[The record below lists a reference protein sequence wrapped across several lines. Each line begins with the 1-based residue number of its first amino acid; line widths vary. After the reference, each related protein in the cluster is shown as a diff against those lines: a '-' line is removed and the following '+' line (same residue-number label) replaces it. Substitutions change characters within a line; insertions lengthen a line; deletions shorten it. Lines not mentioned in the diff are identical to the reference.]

1 MKEEEKKQIIVFG
14 GCFNPPL
21 NSHFSLAEQMVA
33 EYPEIEK
40 IVFVPVNS
48 QYEKMDLIE
57 NEHRYQM
64 LKAVCEKNE
73 KFEVSRIEI
82 DSKRQ
87 LYTVETLYKLQEEY
101 KDYEVAFLTGS
112 DNLKTLDIWNKADE
126 LTKKFKIYILERDK
140 DNMEEIIQNN
150 AFLRN
155 HRQAFIK
162 ANHRQAFI
170 KAKDTIKSNLSST
183 FVREKIKNRKSI
195 RYLTPDEVI
204 AYIEEQKLYR

>member
-1 MKEEEKKQIIVFG
+1 MKNDKKQIIVFG

-33 EYPEIEK
+33 EYSEIEK
-40 IVFVPVNS
+40 IIFVPVNS

-64 LKAVCEKNE
+64 LKTVCDRNE

-87 LYTVETLYKLQEEY
+87 LYTVETLHRLQEEY
-101 KDYEVAFLTGS
+101 SDYEITFVTGS
-112 DNLKTLDIWNKADE
+112 DNLKTLDTWKKADE
-126 LTKKFKIYILERDK
+126 LTKDFKIYILERENDK
-140 DNMEEIIQNN
+140 MEEIIENN
-150 AFLRN
+150 IFLRK
-155 HRQAFIK
+155 HRQV
-162 ANHRQAFI
+162 FI

-183 FVREKIKNRKSI
+183 FVREKIKAGKSI

-204 AYIEEQKLYR
+204 LYIQEHQLYR

>member
-1 MKEEEKKQIIVFG
+1 MKNDKKQIIVFG

-33 EYPEIEK
+33 EYSEIEK
-40 IVFVPVNS
+40 IIFVPVNS

-64 LKAVCEKNE
+64 LKTVCDKNK

-87 LYTVETLYKLQEEY
+87 LYTVETLHRLQEEY
-101 KDYEVAFLTGS
+101 SDYEIAFLTGS
-112 DNLKTLDIWNKADE
+112 DNLKTLDTWKKADE
-126 LTKKFKIYILERDK
+126 LTRDFKIYILEREN
-140 DNMEEIIQNN
+140 DNMEEIIENN
-150 AFLRN
+150 IFLRK
-155 HRQAFIK
+155 HRQV
-162 ANHRQAFI
+162 FI
-170 KAKDTIKSNLSST
+170 KAKYTIKSNLSST
-183 FVREKIKNRKSI
+183 FVREKIKAGKSI

-204 AYIEEQKLYR
+204 LYIQEHQLYR

>member
-1 MKEEEKKQIIVFG
+1 MKKEDNKKQIIVFG

-33 EYPEIEK
+33 EYSEIEK
-40 IVFVPVNS
+40 IIFVPVNS

-64 LKAVCEKNE
+64 LKTVCDRNE

-87 LYTVETLYKLQEEY
+87 LYTVETLHRLQEEY
-101 KDYEVAFLTGS
+101 SDYEITFVTGS
-112 DNLKTLDIWNKADE
+112 DNLKTLDTWKKADE
-126 LTKKFKIYILERDK
+126 LTKDFKIYILERENDK
-140 DNMEEIIQNN
+140 MEEIIENN
-150 AFLRN
+150 IFLRK
-155 HRQAFIK
+155 HRQV
-162 ANHRQAFI
+162 FI

-183 FVREKIKNRKSI
+183 FVREKIKAGKSI

-204 AYIEEQKLYR
+204 LYIQEHQLYR

>member
-1 MKEEEKKQIIVFG
+1 MKNDKKQIIVFG

-33 EYPEIEK
+33 EYSEIEK
-40 IVFVPVNS
+40 IIFVPVNS

-64 LKAVCEKNE
+64 LKTVCDRNE

-87 LYTVETLYKLQEEY
+87 LYTVETLHRLQEEY
-101 KDYEVAFLTGS
+101 SDYEITFLTGS
-112 DNLKTLDIWNKADE
+112 DNLKTLDTWKKADE
-126 LTKKFKIYILERDK
+126 LTKDFKIYILERENDK
-140 DNMEEIIQNN
+140 MEEIIENN
-150 AFLRN
+150 IFLRK
-155 HRQAFIK
+155 HRQV
-162 ANHRQAFI
+162 FI

-183 FVREKIKNRKSI
+183 FVREKIKAGKSI

-204 AYIEEQKLYR
+204 LYIQEHQLYR

>member
-1 MKEEEKKQIIVFG
+1 MEKKNKKQIIVFG

-21 NSHFSLAEQMVA
+21 NSHFSLAEQMVV

-40 IVFVPVNS
+40 IIFVPVNS

-64 LKAVCEKNE
+64 LKTVCDRNE

-87 LYTVETLYKLQEEY
+87 LYTVETLQQLQEKY
-101 KDYEVAFLTGS
+101 TDYEVAFLTGS
-112 DNLKTLDIWNKADE
+112 DNLKTLNTWKKADE
-126 LTKKFKIYILERDK
+126 LTRNFKIYILEREN
-140 DNMEEIIQNN
+140 DNMEEIIENN
-150 AFLRN
+150 IFLKN
-155 HRQAFIK
+155 HK
-162 ANHRQAFI
+162 QAFI
-170 KAKDTIKSNLSST
+170 KAKETIKSNLSST
-183 FVREKIKNRKSI
+183 FVREKIKAGKSI

-204 AYIEEQKLYR
+204 LYIQEHQLYR